1 MNRKYVWEWWST
13 ADPNGTSSHYRVNIE
28 DKDTEDDE
36 NYKEMSNKGANKG
49 YFFICDWF
57 HMLTICFCVGKWLGL
72 FRIYLLNHYFM
83 ILVFLPRNGFNFHY
97 YTDIL
102 IYTSVIL
109 LQYHLKN
116 ITGKHTSISNNKYFG
131 MAEYLDDE

>member
-1 MNRKYVWEWWST
+1 
-13 ADPNGTSSHYRVNIE
+13 
-28 DKDTEDDE
+28 
-36 NYKEMSNKGANKG
+36 
-49 YFFICDWF
+49 
-57 HMLTICFCVGKWLGL
+57 
-72 FRIYLLNHYFM
+72 M

-131 MAEYLDDE
+131 MAEYLDDEEKVESKGKMLLLNRYFMLLSYLRKRI